1 MNIFNKVTLQS
12 LKKNK
17 TRTIVTIVGII
28 LSAAM
33 ICAVTTFASS
43 MQNYALRAAIW
54 SDGSWHGS
62 EKNTNYATFEKVSSS
77 AKIKDAIYLQQI
89 GHAYAEGCKNEFK
102 PYIYV
107 VGASEGAEDILSIH
121 ITSGRYPAASNEIL
135 LPEHLAD
142 NGGVHHRIGEML
154 TLELGTRE
162 LDGFVMNPQSPV
174 YVYQSGEEVHNGES
188 LKIRETRTYE
198 VVGFYS
204 RLSWRVEDMSSPG
217 YTAITV
223 ADEKHDPQYQYDV
236 YFTMNKT
243 KDVYDFM
250 EENGYTG
257 DRNTDVLMYQGT
269 SQYSTFTVMLV
280 SLAAIVIGLI
290 MFGSISLIYNAFS
303 ISVSERTKQFGLLS
317 SLGATK
323 RQLRKMVLFEALAV
337 ASIGIPVGIISGI
350 AGIGITL
357 LLIGN
362 KFAALTGNANVPMRI
377 CVSWEAVVIAALVA
391 LITVLISAWVPSKRA
406 TKVSA
411 VEAIRQNM
419 DVKNDKPV
427 KTSKLTYKLFGLPGL
442 LASKHYKRSKKK
454 YRTTVLSLFMSIVLF
469 VSASSFTD
477 YLMESVGGGLGT
489 NGFDLWYAGGEE
501 DFDGKSA
508 DDVLAILK
516 SDKDVQNAVYV
527 EEEYLG
533 GIISDQFLNE
543 GIKDNLLG
551 GASAAPAGFDSD
563 SVDEEYRS
571 IVAYVLF
578 ISDNE
583 YRNLLTQYGLNESK
597 FMDPDNPLA
606 VTIDGN
612 TAFDRSQQ
620 KYTTTNLLNSD
631 NCEIICTE
639 KSREY
644 WDYDYVGEHEDEN
657 GNLLV
662 EFVHYDDPEKKI
674 EVPYEDAFIT
684 YTLRSG
690 KTIHEYPYYIDRD
703 TTCHLRM
710 IYPVSAYET
719 VIPDGIRAENAYY
732 KFMMVSSDH
741 AASYENLTNVLNEN
755 GLSDEFLYDYAEG
768 VEQRRNTVMIVRV
781 FAYGFIVLISLIAAA
796 NVFNT
801 ISTNISLRRREFA
814 MLKSVGM
821 DSKGFN
827 RMMNFECVLYG
838 SKALLL
844 GLPVS
849 CGVTYLIY
857 LAIMEGY
864 ETTFHLPWRAIG
876 IAVLSVFLVVFI
888 TMMYSMSKIK
898 KDNPID
904 ALKNENL

>member
-12 LKKNK
+12 LKSNR
-17 TRTIVTIVGII
+17 TRTIVTIIGII

-43 MQNYALRAAIW
+43 MQDYALREAIW

-62 EKNTNYATFEKVSSS
+62 EVNTDYSAYEQVCSSDKVD
-77 AKIKDAIYLQQI
+77 KAIYLQQI

-107 VGASEGAEDILSIH
+107 VGASEGTEDMLPIH
-121 ITSGRYPAASNEIL
+121 ITSGRYPTASNEIL
-135 LPEHLAD
+135 LPEHLAT
-142 NGGVHHRIGEML
+142 NGGVYHSIGDTI

-162 LDGFVMNPQSPV
+162 LDGFVMNPQSPI
-174 YVYQSGEEVHNGES
+174 YIYEDGEEVHNGEI
-188 LKIRETRTYE
+188 IRIKETRTYE

-204 RLSWRVEDMSSPG
+204 RLSWRIEDMSSPG

-223 ADEKHDPQYQYDV
+223 ADKEHNSEYQYDV
-236 YFTMNKT
+236 YFQMNKA
-243 KDVYDFM
+243 KDVYAFM
-250 EENGYTG
+250 EEMGYSG
-257 DRNTDVLMYQGT
+257 NRNTDVLMYQGT
-269 SQYSTFTVMLV
+269 SQYSSFTVMLV
-280 SLAAIVIGLI
+280 SLAAIVIALI

-323 RQLRKMVLFEALAV
+323 RQLRKMVLFEALTV
-337 ASIGIPVGIISGI
+337 ASIGIPVGILSGI
-350 AGIGITL
+350 AGIGVTL
-357 LLIGN
+357 MLIGN

-377 CVSWEAVVIAALVA
+377 CVSWEAVVIAAVVA
-391 LITVLISAWVPSKRA
+391 LVTVLISAWIPSKRA

-427 KTSKLTYKLFGLPGL
+427 KTSKLTYKLFGLPGML
-442 LASKHYKRSKKK
+442 VSKHYKRSKKK

-469 VSASSFTD
+469 VSASAFTD

-489 NGFDLWYAGGEE
+489 NGYDLWYAGGDG
-501 DFDGKSA
+501 DFGGKSA
-508 DDVLAILK
+508 EDVLAILK
-516 SDKDVQNAVYV
+516 SDKDVQKAVYV
-527 EEEYLG
+527 EEEYVG
-533 GIISDQFLNE
+533 GIISDRFLNE

-551 GASAAPAGFDSD
+551 GASAAPAGFDAD
-563 SVDEEYRS
+563 SVDEDYSS

-578 ISDNE
+578 IPDRE
-583 YRNLLTQYGLNESK
+583 YRNLIAEYGLSESK
-597 FMDPDNPLA
+597 FMDPENPLA
-606 VTIDGN
+606 VTIDSN

-620 KYTTTNLLNSD
+620 KYVTSNLLNSD
-631 NCEIICTE
+631 SCEIICTE
-639 KSREY
+639 LSGKY
-644 WDYDYVGEHEDEN
+644 ADYNYAGEHTDEN
-657 GNLLV
+657 GNLMV
-662 EFVHYDDPEKKI
+662 EFHHEDDPEVTI
-674 EVPYEDAFIT
+674 NVPYEEAFVT
-684 YTLRSG
+684 YTMRSG
-690 KTIHEYPYYIDRD
+690 KTIYEFPYFIDKD
-703 TTCHLRM
+703 SACHLRM
-710 IYPVSAYET
+710 IYPISAYEK
-719 VIPDGIRAENAYY
+719 VMPEEMRNESGYY
-732 KFMMVSSDH
+732 KFYIVSSDH
-741 AASYENLTNVLNEN
+741 SASYENLSNVLMEN
-755 GLSDEFLYDYAEG
+755 GLSDDYLFDYADS
-768 VEQRRNTVMIVRV
+768 VEQSRNMIMIVRV

-827 RMMNFECVLYG
+827 RMMNFECLLYG

-849 CGVTYLIY
+849 CGITYLIY

-864 ETTFHLPWRAIG
+864 ETTFHLPWTAIG
-876 IAVLSVFLVVFI
+876 IAVLSVFLVVSA